1 MNDQLFVNTY
11 IKILNDTLT
20 EAINKNLVLQAQ
32 LEVTKQTAA
41 KTAEYETKNKELEE
55 RLHNLSSVSSNN
67 NALQNEIDS
76 LRSQL
81 DQTNAQ
87 VNNKNSH
94 VETFKRELI
103 DARNVIKAKDVE
115 INLLKSE
122 IVKLK
127 SKKRK
132 KEKALNN
139 PVNGDI
145 ISISDTF

>member
-67 NALQNEIDS
+67 NVLQNKIDS

-87 VNNKNSH
+87 VINKNSH